1 MSEILTAIKEV
12 AACFPYKIAV
22 SDDKQTLT
30 YRELFS
36 QIRSAAG
43 HLSAYRGQV
52 VALLADNSPAW
63 LFIDLAAQQ
72 AGVILLPLPIYFTTS
87 QIQHALQSAAA
98 QALIY
103 SPDNLSGEFLR
114 NRTREPQAFGN
125 YSLQLIK
132 GPFGSA
138 INLPDGTNKITFTSG
153 STGTPK
159 GVCLSNCQQLK
170 VAKSLL
176 TATELQSPRHLA
188 VLPLST
194 LLENI
199 AGVYAP
205 LLAGGE
211 VMLMPLTKKG
221 YLAGHQQFLQSLI
234 DSQPETMILVP
245 ELLTGLVNAVLS
257 GWQPPSSLKFIA
269 VGGSRVAADLIHK
282 SRQLGLPVFEGY
294 GLSEAGSVVSLNT
307 KKADKPGSAGKVLP
321 HLTVSIENGEVVIEN
336 SDFLGYI
343 GDQQT
348 SAKKWFTGDMGELNA
363 DGFLTINGRKK
374 QLIISS
380 YGRNINPEWI
390 ESEVL
395 ANSAISQCVVVG
407 DGQPFCSALIYST
420 LNNTQLQQH
429 IDQINQSLPSYA
441 RILRWHRLAHPIT
454 TKHGLLTGNGRP
466 QRAAINLFYQD
477 VINHFYQGETDGLL
491 YHTTG

>member
-1 MSEILTAIKEV
+1 MSEILTAIKAV

-30 YRELFS
+30 YRQLFS
-36 QIRSAAG
+36 QVRSAAG
-43 HLSAYRGQV
+43 HLSAYHGQV
-52 VALLADNSPAW
+52 VALLADNSPEW
-63 LFIDLAAQQ
+63 VFIDLAAQQ

-103 SPDNLSGEFLR
+103 SPDNLPGEFLR
-114 NRTREPQAFGN
+114 NRTIAPQAFGN
-125 YSLQLIK
+125 YALQLVK
-132 GPFGSA
+132 GPFGPA
-138 INLPDGTNKITFTSG
+138 INLPAGTDKITFTSG

-159 GVCLSNCQQLK
+159 GVCLSNSQQLN

-176 TATELQSPRHLA
+176 TVTELQSPRHLA

-282 SRQLGLPVFEGY
+282 ARQLGLPVYEGY
-294 GLSEAGSVVSLNT
+294 GLSEAGSVVSLNSR
-307 KKADKPGSAGKVLP
+307 KADKPGSAGKVLP
-321 HLTVSIENGEVVIEN
+321 HLTVSIENGEVVIEG
-336 SDFLGYI
+336 SEFLGYI
-343 GDQQT
+343 GDQKT
-348 SAKKWFTGDMGELNA
+348 SDKKLFTGDLGTIDK
-363 DGFLTINGRKK
+363 DGFLSINGRKK

-380 YGRNINPEWI
+380 YGRNINPEWV

-395 ANSAISQCVVVG
+395 SNPAITQCVVVG
-407 DGQPFCSALIYST
+407 DGQPFCSALICST
-420 LNNTQLQQH
+420 LNNRQLEQH
-429 IDQINQSLPSYA
+429 IDLINQTLPSYA
-441 RILRWHRLAHPIT
+441 RILRWHRLVQPISIR
-454 TKHGLLTGNGRP
+454 HGLLTGNGRP

-477 VINHFYQGETDGLL
+477 IINDFYQGETDGIL